1 MYAQIKEVAYVG
13 ISANH
18 PKGKLCNLP
27 ILLVQLYNEGT
38 GNVGQNML
46 LIFKQQRNTKC
57 NTT

>member
-46 LIFKQQRNTKC
+46 LIFK
-57 NTT
+57 